1 MLNLNLKLEMRLILF
16 LFLISDSWWNMF
28 GFDTLNLQNVSIC
41 ILSHPCNSFG
51 CERNWS
57 MFEHIHSKKR
67 NRLTVE
73 RMNDLV
79 YVHYNLRLR
88 YRKAFD
94 HDNTPICLE
103 EVDPQSEWISETT
116 DAVFSD
122 EDLDWVDQAEREAE
136 VVAMAEEEARARGD
150 IAAVSESGMG
160 SQIQAK
166 TMAATATSSRT
177 FRRLRRKD
185 AGSTMP

>member
-16 LFLISDSWWNMF
+16 LFLISDRWWHMF
-28 GFDTLNLQNVSIC
+28 GSDTPNLQNIAIR
-41 ILSHPCNSFG
+41 ILSQPCSSSG

-79 YVHYNLRLR
+79 YVHYNLRLK
-88 YRKAFD
+88 YRKLFD
-94 HDNTPICLE
+94 HDKTPINLE
-103 EVDPQSEWISETT
+103 EVDPQSEWITEAT

-122 EDLDWVDQAEREAE
+122 EDLDWVDQAEREA
-136 VVAMAEEEARARGD
+136 
-150 IAAVSESGMG
+150 
-160 SQIQAK
+160 
-166 TMAATATSSRT
+166 
-177 FRRLRRKD
+177 
-185 AGSTMP
+185 

>member
-16 LFLISDSWWNMF
+16 LFLISDRWWHMF
-28 GFDTLNLQNVSIC
+28 GANTPNPQNIAIR
-41 ILSHPCNSFG
+41 ILSQPCSSSG

-88 YRKAFD
+88 YRKLFD
-94 HDNTPICLE
+94 HDKTPINLE
-103 EVDPQSEWISETT
+103 EVDPQSEWITEAI

-150 IAAVSESGMG
+150 IAVVGESGME
-160 SQIQAK
+160 SQTQAE
-166 TMAATATSSRT
+166 TMVVVATSSRT
-177 FRRLRRKD
+177 LRRLCRKD
-185 AGSTMP
+185 VGSTMP